1 MENFTNSAS
10 EIALEV
16 ANLELTVT
24 TMVITIVALSCFVVV
39 AGVMLGPWHLFER
52 RKAGEEDAPPSED
65 QATWTSIMRHLG

>member
-1 MENFTNSAS
+1 MENFTNSVS

-24 TMVITIVALSCFVVV
+24 TMVIAIVTLSCFVVV
-39 AGVMLGPWHLFER
+39 AGVMLGPWQLFER